1 MRKKSIFLCLLLIML
16 IPSSLFAQR
25 STGRGSRVRNYELT
39 VTCNVPNATVE
50 VYSINSKDVNLNGSA
65 TFTAT
70 IAQGSY
76 RIEVKAPNYI
86 AQTRDIELNANSTE
100 AFTLQPATGR
110 VVILL
115 TGDFLNMKHSN
126 PRSQIQV
133 YDNGTLLEGN
143 GFQYDL
149 RPGQH
154 TIQIVSGGF
163 MVQDTIQV
171 QAGRTYRLEPVFRL
185 ELR

>member
-1 MRKKSIFLCLLLIML
+1 MRNKSILLFFVLISL
-16 IPSSLFAQR
+16 VPTSLFAQR

-39 VTCNVPNATVE
+39 VTCNAPDATVE
-50 VYSINSKDVNLNGSA
+50 VYSINSKDVSLNGSA

-86 AQTRDIELNANSTE
+86 TQTRDIELTANSTE
-100 AFTLQPATGR
+100 SFTLQPATGR
-110 VVILL
+110 VIILL
-115 TGDFLNMKHSN
+115 TGEFLNMKHSN
-126 PRSQIQV
+126 PRSLIEV

-143 GFQYDL
+143 GFQYEL